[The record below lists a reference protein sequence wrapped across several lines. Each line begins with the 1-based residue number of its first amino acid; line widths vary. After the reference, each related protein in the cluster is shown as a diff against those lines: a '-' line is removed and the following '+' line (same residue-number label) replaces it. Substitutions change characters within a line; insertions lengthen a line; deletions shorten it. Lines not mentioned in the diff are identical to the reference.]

1 MPKLPVDPY
10 RGTGRRATERTIA
23 NEDNTAPQND
33 SVSRMERDRPELVKR
48 ARKRTLTWEGR
59 NDGTDFWLVDGD
71 SKLKDT
77 YPSYQVT
84 KFIGDA
90 KYDCACYHTSH
101 GDSRAR
107 RVCSHVMAV
116 ILWKKENPDYASR
129 RGSRG
134 ARKEPPSTNDE
145 DLGDVVPVREPA
157 NLHVPA
163 DVVTTHVVA
172 SDVWA
177 PDDPRLNTFG
187 EPVPE
192 WVNEYRETQWQAAK
206 ETVEAFANG
215 ARVVFCDAPTGS
227 GKTLYGDLV
236 ARLMQQPAVYM
247 CTTKTLQ
254 DQVLQD
260 FPYARVL
267 KGRANYPTLRG
278 PADTTCDD
286 CDGSIESDDCSYCQP
301 MHACPY
307 RRAKSQA
314 IRSQLAV
321 VNVAY
326 WLREANFVGGFS
338 LPPDPEA
345 PKSNS
350 TRPGARRRQEGG
362 LFIVDECDTMED
374 QLLGFVEFSLTR
386 QRLHQLGLQAPKRNT
401 RKTTIATWMNEEL
414 IPALIRERRK
424 HEEMGGLE
432 GLRRARGLVTVEQ
445 DAARVAGSIS
455 HDNWIRDYS
464 NEERVPFAFK
474 PVKVDG
480 YGGLLWNNMGRTVM
494 MSATIISPEE
504 MARTLGLQDDY
515 AVVRMPMAFPIE
527 NRMIRVAP
535 VATMTRDREQEETPK
550 LLTAI
555 EKILEKHPTDR
566 TLIHTVSYGRA
577 KTIIDHLKKTTLR
590 PIISYLNA
598 QEREASLARYRK
610 TEGAVMVAPSFE
622 RGVDLKGDDCRVQII
637 CKVPY
642 PNMGDP
648 RVSQRSHG
656 PDGDAWMGVQTIR
669 SLVQMTGRAVRTA
682 DDFCE
687 SYILDAHF
695 KQLVKRNG
703 SLLPDWWRAALDNG
717 YRVKDLL

>member
-10 RGTGRRATERTIA
+10 RGTGRRPTERMIA
-23 NEDNTAPQND
+23 NEDNTLGDAKSGRGD
-33 SVSRMERDRPELVKR
+33 TITRMESQRPELVRR
-48 ARKRTLTWEGR
+48 ARKREVTYEGR
-59 NDGTDFWLVDGD
+59 ADNTDAWVIKGEPKFRD
-71 SKLKDT
+71 SYD
-77 YPSYQVT
+77 SYRVT
-84 KFIGDA
+84 KGTTEF

-101 GDSRAR
+101 GDTRSRR
-107 RVCSHVMAV
+107 ICSHVMAV
-116 ILWKKENPDYASR
+116 ILWKKENPDYTPRSNGVREEADEVNGEDAKPV
-129 RGSRG
+129 GSSAALSTPP
-134 ARKEPPSTNDE
+134 ARIHLEDVWSPNDE
-145 DLGDVVPVREPA
+145 
-157 NLHVPA
+157 
-163 DVVTTHVVA
+163 
-172 SDVWA
+172 
-177 PDDPRLNTFG
+177 RLNTVG

-192 WVNEYRETQWQAAK
+192 WVTSYRDTQWQAAL
-206 ETVEAFANG
+206 ETVEAFNNG

-236 ARLMQQPAVYM
+236 ARLMRQPAIYM
-247 CTTKTLQ
+247 CTTKGLQ
-254 DQVLQD
+254 DQILHD

-267 KGRANYPTLRG
+267 KGRANYPTLKG
-278 PADTTCDD
+278 PADVTCDD
-286 CDGSIESDDCSYCQP
+286 CDGSIESDDCSYCSP
-301 MHACPY
+301 VHACPY
-307 RRAKSQA
+307 RRAKAQA

-326 WLREANFVGGFS
+326 WLREANFVGAFS

-345 PKSNS
+345 PLSNS
-350 TRPGARRRQEGG
+350 TRPGARRRREGG

-386 QRLHQLGLQAPKRNT
+386 ARLHQLGLQAPK
-401 RKTTIATWMNEEL
+401 KGVHKPTITAWLHNDL
-414 IPALIRERRK
+414 IPVLVKERQRF
-424 HEEMGGLE
+424 EAMSGLDAM
-432 GLRRARGLVTVEQ
+432 RRARGLATVEM
-445 DAARVAGSIS
+445 DAQRIAASIES
-455 HDNWIRDYS
+455 DNWIRDYS

-474 PVKVDG
+474 PVRVDG

-504 MARTLGLQDDY
+504 MARTLGLESDY
-515 AVVRMPMAFPIE
+515 AVVRMPMAFPVE
-527 NRMIRVAP
+527 NRRIRVAP
-535 VATMTRDREQEETPK
+535 VATMTRDREKEETPK
-550 LLTAI
+550 LLKAI
-555 EKILEKHPTDR
+555 ERILEKHPTDR

-577 KTIIDHLKKTTLR
+577 KTVIDHLRAHTKR
-590 PIISYLNA
+590 PIVSYLNA
-598 QEREASLARYRK
+598 QEREASLLRYRK
-610 TEGAVMVAPSFE
+610 TVGAVMVAPSFE

-682 DDFCE
+682 DDWCE

-703 SLLPDWWRAALDNG
+703 SLLPEWWRDALDNSF
-717 YRVKDLL
+717 RVKDLL